1 MADFHKVGGITP
13 KAVIYK
19 SESHKLHQA
28 FNVKSGDTV
37 VAGQPVV
44 LNDDGTISPYKGTG
58 IYLGVAVNYSKY
70 PVYPP
75 EDVNKPQV
83 TVMME
88 GFAVIH
94 GIVKTTNVT
103 KCGFVNPD
111 GTLDESGIYP
121 NYIPVAE
128 DYLNAKGTVA
138 DTTFTGQPI
147 PEVHFIAI
155 TKGNIGDIIRILVR

>member
-28 FNVKSGDTV
+28 FNVKNGDTV

-75 EDVNKPQV
+75 EDINNPQV

-88 GFAVIH
+88 GFAIIH

-121 NYIPVAE
+121 NYTPVSE
-128 DYLNAKGTVA
+128 DYLNAN
-138 DTTFTGQPI
+138 TGQPI

-155 TKGNIGDIIRILVR
+155 TKGNTGDIIRILVR

>member
-28 FNVKSGDTV
+28 FHVKNGDTV

-75 EDVNKPQV
+75 EDINNPQV

-103 KCGFVNPD
+103 KCGFINPD

-121 NYIPVAE
+121 NYTPVAE
-128 DYLNAKGTVA
+128 DYLNAKGSVS
-138 DTTFTGQPI
+138 DSTFTGQPI
-147 PEVHFIAI
+147 PEAHFIAI
-155 TKGNIGDIIRILVR
+155 TKGNTGDIIRILVR